1 MRSIEGDDTLIAHS
15 EFMAFVGDDVTHD
28 AVRRFAESMGFP
40 AAVVQPGDVNTLTD
54 LVEQS
59 AVLPKIILVDIDG
72 MSDAMPKLVR
82 IIEALEGTSKIIAV
96 GSTNDVKLFRG
107 LLSAGGADYIVKP
120 MSPEIVSGAFQNA
133 EKLIAAERPA
143 GEAAENGKIITFIG
157 VRGGVGTST
166 IAVNTAWILAHR
178 LGFNTAMF
186 DLDLQY
192 GTTALSLDLVPGRGL
207 REALET
213 PGRLDSLLIASSMV
227 AESDKLSLLSG
238 EEAIEENILINGE
251 AVGAV
256 VSDLKKNFTHV
267 VIDLPRHRLGSQ
279 KKLLAESDI
288 IILVAE
294 QTLAAIRDV
303 VRVKTAI
310 KHIAPNARLLFI
322 VSRTSPGRSG
332 DRAAQVDLP
341 TFERGI
347 QDKIMTLVP
356 EDSMP
361 VAQAANRGMSLA
373 KMAPNALITRSLQ
386 TIAEAI
392 AGRKAPAMKQ
402 ALWSRLAQRLKPK
415 GKKGK
420 FGK

>member
-1 MRSIEGDDTLIAHS
+1 MVNLEGDDTLIAHS
-15 EFMAFVGDDVTHD
+15 EFMAFVGDDMTHD
-28 AVRRFAESMGFP
+28 AVRQFAETMGFP

-54 LVEQS
+54 LVAES
-59 AVLPKIILVDIDG
+59 TVLPKIILIDIDG

-82 IIEALEGTSKIIAV
+82 VIEALDGTSKVIAV

-107 LLSAGGADYIVKP
+107 LLSAGAADYIVKP
-120 MSPEIVSGAFQNA
+120 LSPEIVGSAFDNA

-143 GEAAENGKIITFIG
+143 GEATESGKVVTVIG

-166 IAVNTAWILAHR
+166 IAVNVGWILAHR
-178 LGFNTAMF
+178 LGYTTALF
-186 DLDLQY
+186 DLDLQF
-192 GTTALSLDLVPGRGL
+192 GTAALTLDLVPGRGL

-227 AESDKLSLLSG
+227 VESERLSLLSG
-238 EEAIEENILINGE
+238 EESIEENITMNGE

-256 VSDLKKNFTHV
+256 VADMKKNFAFTIV
-267 VIDLPRHRLGSQ
+267 DLPRHRVGGQ

-303 VRVKTAI
+303 VRLKAAI
-310 KHIAPNARLLFI
+310 KQIAPNARI
-322 VSRTSPGRSG
+322 HHVVSRTSPARSG

-347 QDKIMTLVP
+347 QDKVMTLVP
-356 EDSMP
+356 EDPMP
-361 VAQAANRGMSLA
+361 VAQAANRGMALV
-373 KMAPNALITRSLQ
+373 KIAPNAMISRALQ
-386 TIAEAI
+386 AIAETV
-392 AGRKAPAMKQ
+392 AGRKAPVMKQ

-415 GKKGK
+415 AKKPKGYN
-420 FGK
+420 

>member
-1 MRSIEGDDTLIAHS
+1 MRKIEGDDTLIAHS
-15 EFMAFVGDDVTHD
+15 EFMAFIGDDKTHD
-28 AVRRFAESMGFP
+28 TVREFAESMGFP
-40 AAVVQPGDVNTLTD
+40 AAVVQPGDVDTLNDVVAESTM
-54 LVEQS
+54 
-59 AVLPKIILVDIDG
+59 LPKIILVDIDG

-82 IIEALEGTSKIIAV
+82 IIEALEGTSKVIAV

-120 MSPEIVSGAFQNA
+120 LSPEIIAGAFENA

-143 GEAAENGKIITFIG
+143 GEALEAGKVITFIG

-178 LGFNTAMF
+178 FGYSTALF
-186 DLDLQY
+186 DLDLQF
-192 GTTALSLDLVPGRGL
+192 GTAALTLDLVPGRGL

-238 EEAIEENILINGE
+238 EEALEENIVMNSD
-251 AVGAV
+251 AVAAV
-256 VSDLKKNFTHV
+256 ISDMKKNFNFTLV
-267 VIDLPRHRLGSQ
+267 DLPRHRLGSQ

-288 IILVAE
+288 ILLVAE

-303 VRVKTAI
+303 VRIKTAI
-310 KHIAPNARLLFI
+310 KQIAPNVRVHHI
-322 VSRTSPGRSG
+322 VSRTSPARAGE
-332 DRAAQVDLP
+332 RAAQVDLP

-356 EDSMP
+356 EDPMP
-361 VAQAANRGMSLA
+361 VAQAANRGMALA
-373 KMAPNALITRSLQ
+373 KIAPNAGISKAIQ
-386 TIAEAI
+386 AIAETV
-392 AGRKAPAMKQ
+392 AGRKAPVMKQ
-402 ALWSRLAQRLKPK
+402 ALWSRLAQRFKPK